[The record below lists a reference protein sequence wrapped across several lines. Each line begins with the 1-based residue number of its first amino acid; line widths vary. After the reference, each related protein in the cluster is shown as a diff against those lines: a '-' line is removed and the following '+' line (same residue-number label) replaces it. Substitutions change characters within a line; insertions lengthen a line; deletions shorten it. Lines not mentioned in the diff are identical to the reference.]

1 MKVALNRLIPSN
13 YAFFDPVSRLHLTLS
28 DPVAVIDEVTKP
40 IEVALRTK
48 TLIQLD
54 GGEQVTNKKA
64 KEETPS
70 EPKETPSAEPETSK
84 DEPQEKEVKKEES
97 EVKVEAA
104 PKKRG
109 RSSKKAAE

>member
-1 MKVALNRLIPSN
+1 MKVALNRLVPSN

-64 KEETPS
+64 NKETPS
-70 EPKETPSAEPETSK
+70 EPIETPSAEPEASK
-84 DEPQEKEVKKEES
+84 DEPKEEEVKKEES
-97 EVKVEAA
+97 EVKKEAA

-109 RSSKKAAE
+109 RSPKKAAE